1 MWMQEILQINYFYR
15 KILGEVN
22 YSFKTTC
29 SQTTTKNFG
38 NLSILTIQLIKKGT
52 FS

>member
-1 MWMQEILQINYFYR
+1 MQD
-15 KILGEVN
+15 KVN
-22 YSFKTTC
+22 YSFKTIC

-38 NLSILTIQLIKKGT
+38 KLSILPIQLIKKGI